1 VKDHFEVD
9 GDELA
14 ALYQEYNTRLVRFAR
29 ALVGD
34 NGVAEE
40 LAQTAWV
47 QFGTAKLAGT
57 ADEVVPGD
65 NVALLFHI
73 VRMRVIDWKRH
84 TSPETTFAAF
94 ESEAIDRVLREHTA
108 RLWSGAPDDPELI
121 DRRIDVLGAVN
132 RLPRRQKEAVALH
145 YLLDLTIDDVA
156 AVMGISPNTVKGE
169 LRQAMLTLRGQP
181 ALVGYEEG
189 RM

>member
-1 VKDHFEVD
+1 MKDHFEVD

-14 ALYQEYNTRLVRFAR
+14 ALYAKYNTRLVRFAR

-34 NGVAEE
+34 SGVAEE
-40 LAQTAWV
+40 VAQTAWV

-57 ADEVVPGD
+57 AEEAVPGD

-84 TSPETTFAAF
+84 TSPQTTFAAF

-108 RLWSGAPDDPELI
+108 RLSSGAPDDPELI
-121 DRRIDVLGAVN
+121 DRRIDVLEAVN